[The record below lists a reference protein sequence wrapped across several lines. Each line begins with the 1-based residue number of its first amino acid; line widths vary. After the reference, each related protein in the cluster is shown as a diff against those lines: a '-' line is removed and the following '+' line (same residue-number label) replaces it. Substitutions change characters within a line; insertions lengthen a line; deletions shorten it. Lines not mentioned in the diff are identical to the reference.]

1 MRVGGKKAIPV
12 DVQVIA
18 ASNSNLEEKVNAGE
32 FRADLFYRLNT
43 FPINIPPLRERRKDI
58 VPLVYKFAEKF
69 NDKYGTN
76 REFSLSSLTA
86 LQQYPWPGNVRELEN
101 LVERLVLTARDDII
115 TGDHVNQ
122 MLFCRSGALA
132 QLDEEEITLK
142 EAVESLEKRMI
153 KKYMDEHKT
162 HQEIE
167 KILDVSRATLDRKM
181 VKYGLR

>member
-1 MRVGGKKAIPV
+1 M
-12 DVQVIA
+12 
-18 ASNSNLEEKVNAGE
+18 
-32 FRADLFYRLNT
+32 
-43 FPINIPPLRERRKDI
+43 
-58 VPLVYKFAEKF
+58 
-69 NDKYGTN
+69 
-76 REFSLSSLTA
+76 
-86 LQQYPWPGNVRELEN
+86 
-101 LVERLVLTARDDII
+101 
-115 TGDHVNQ
+115 NQ
-122 MLFCRSGALA
+122 MLFGRSGALA